1 MTGVC
6 PSGGLSHFVGVVN
19 TLGDHKSPYLALLW
33 DPSYSPQ
40 LGVDP
45 MIRYLYVDNSSREVQ
60 KINPAFQKKTTES
73 NNLLPS
79 LWHRNPTTFPYR
91 GYKSYI
97 PYFYSLKCSFFC
109 MVFLGSKGRCVTF
122 WHSNWLRF
130 FRWGSKTNAPRKN
143 RNFQHTG
150 LPC

>member
-1 MTGVC
+1 M
-6 PSGGLSHFVGVVN
+6 VN
-19 TLGDHKSPYLALLW
+19 TLGDHKSPYLVLLW

-60 KINPAFQKKTTES
+60 KIKPAFQKKTTES

-109 MVFLGSKGRCVTF
+109 MVFLGSKCRNPPFGIQIC
-122 WHSNWLRF
+122 SDF
-130 FRWGSKTNAPRKN
+130 FVGEARQMPHRKN
-143 RNFQHTG
+143 RCPTHRSSVLMTTSFQELERIPT
-150 LPC
+150 

>member
-60 KINPAFQKKTTES
+60 KIKPAFQKKTTES

-109 MVFLGSKGRCVTF
+109 MVFLGSKGRHTPF
-122 WHSNWLRF
+122 GAFKFAQFLLLGKQDKSH
-130 FRWGSKTNAPRKN
+130 RKN
-143 RNFQHTG
+143 RSNTG
-150 LPC
+150 Q